1 MQQRRPRRP
10 GRADRMEIDTWVD
23 GYKVRSFPWI
33 DGKAIYFNVQCYL
46 PGQSLSQPPAWDKT
60 VYITDDA
67 AGRDMAENLTS
78 SLTEY
83 VARLQIADGEKVVLT
98 DRKSTRLNSSHQI
111 ISYAVFC

>member
-1 MQQRRPRRP
+1 
-10 GRADRMEIDTWVD
+10 MEIDTWVD

-33 DGKAIYFNVQCYL
+33 DGKTICFNVQCYL

-67 AGRDMAENLTS
+67 AGRDMVENLTS

-83 VARLQIADGEKVVLT
+83 VAGVKIPDGKKLVLT
-98 DRKSTRLNSSHQI
+98 ACGKGGAPQ
-111 ISYAVFC
+111 

>member
-1 MQQRRPRRP
+1 
-10 GRADRMEIDTWVD
+10 MEIDTWVD

-33 DGKAIYFNVQCYL
+33 DGKTIYFNVQCYL

-98 DRKSTRLNSSHQI
+98 ASSRNLKGGPK
-111 ISYAVFC
+111 

>member
-1 MQQRRPRRP
+1 
-10 GRADRMEIDTWVD
+10 MEIDAWVG

-33 DGKAIYFNVQCYL
+33 DGEHIYFNVQYYR
-46 PGQSLSQPPAWDKT
+46 PGQSISQPPARDKT

-67 AGRDMAENLTS
+67 AGRDMVENLTS

-98 DRKSTRLNSSHQI
+98 ASGRKLKGGPK
-111 ISYAVFC
+111 